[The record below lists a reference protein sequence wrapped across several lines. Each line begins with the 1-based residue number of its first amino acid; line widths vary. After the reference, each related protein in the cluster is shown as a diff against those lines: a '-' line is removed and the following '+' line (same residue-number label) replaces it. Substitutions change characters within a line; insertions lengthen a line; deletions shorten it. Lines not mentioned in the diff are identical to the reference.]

1 MQLPQA
7 HEFLLLSGIS
17 HNVELA
23 EKKKKLLEANR
34 AAARALLSSISTV
47 SYITVRKNVSTE

>member
-17 HNVELA
+17 HSVELA

-47 SYITVRKNVSTE
+47 SYITVKKNVSTE